1 MVLRIYF
8 CFLLLYKCWSLSAS
22 LFLQGERVKF
32 VNVWIIYFCVLW
44 AGVFSTLCHH
54 INTVDFTVY
63 VIQHFNTPF
72 HTATVTPYT
81 KIDDALT
88 QPPFLDWSQDHL
100 DALLSL
106 TLLLCWQQK
115 KKSLSRPWLE
125 ESDRAP
131 VQRRLTPDISWMSW
145 ILNPGNSLPT
155 NNCFVSV
162 RVIFHSTTLIPESF
176 WLLVKELARNPRKGF

>member
-1 MVLRIYF
+1 MWFLSCLHLAIFTQCSVTHWGHPYLSMVLRIYF

-115 KKSLSRPWLE
+115 KIIVPPLT
-125 ESDRAP
+125 
-131 VQRRLTPDISWMSW
+131 RR
-145 ILNPGNSLPT
+145 
-155 NNCFVSV
+155 V
-162 RVIFHSTTLIPESF
+162 R
-176 WLLVKELARNPRKGF
+176 